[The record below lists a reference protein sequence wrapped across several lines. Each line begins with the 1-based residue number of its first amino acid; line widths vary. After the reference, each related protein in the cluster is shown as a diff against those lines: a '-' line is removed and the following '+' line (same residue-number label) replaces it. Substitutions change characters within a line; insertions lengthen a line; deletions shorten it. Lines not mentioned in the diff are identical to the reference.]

1 MRKILLIIY
10 CILICLGAHS
20 QSSNAEYYIKEA
32 KKHPNQRTTQ
42 IELYNKA
49 LLIDSTNLK
58 ALWGRL
64 KAYESVWIIRSK
76 KDETFKKLINK
87 DLEKYLRID
96 TSCAEAYYLKFGMD
110 DFEGKYKSALTTLN
124 KAIEINNTRF
134 SWFEKRAALKLKFKE
149 FQSALHDY
157 ETTIRLAKKDN
168 DEAMKRIVIS
178 NAYRNKSYCWAKMK
192 EHSKA
197 LKQINKAIKLNSTEH
212 KNYLYRGN
220 IYAEMNQFEKA
231 IKEYSL
237 IIKKNPFY
245 LIAFVKRGNVYKALG
260 QDDLANIDW
269 QYALNEGYSIKNRRI
284 GF

>member
-49 LLIDSTNLK
+49 LLIDSTNLE

-64 KAYESVWIIRSK
+64 KAYESVWIIRGE
-76 KDETFKKLINK
+76 KDNTYKNLLNK
-87 DLEKYLRID
+87 DLKKYISID
-96 TSCAEAYYLKFGMD
+96 TLCAEAYYLKFRMD
-110 DFEGKYKSALTTLN
+110 DFEGKYKNALTALN

-149 FQSALHDY
+149 FQSALQDY
-157 ETTIRLAKKDN
+157 ETTIRLARKDD
-168 DEAMKRIVIS
+168 DETMKRIVIS
-178 NAYRNKSYCWAKMK
+178 NAYRNESYCWAKMQ
-192 EHSKA
+192 EYSKA

-212 KNYLYRGN
+212 KNHLYRGN

-260 QDDLANIDW
+260 QDNLANIDW
-269 QYALNEGYSIKNRRI
+269 QYALNEGYSIKNKRI